1 MTSLTRVPGKRAQG
15 TPARGSAERRGR
27 TRGPEGCAQAGEG
40 DRGVAEGDEIPGG
53 GDRTPAHGDG
63 TTRTATSRTTTLRR
77 GLLVT
82 ASWLVV
88 LAVTW
93 LVPDVPDLSPL
104 AGRTAFLAVLGGVV
118 LAVSVWLALALSVPG
133 AAARLLHWSWWY
145 VAVAAWFVIW
155 EVTTAKTGW
164 LRAPHF
170 APPET
175 LLSDFWEDRGLLWGS
190 FWASTRLLLVG
201 FAVGAVSG
209 FFTGLAMGWSR
220 VANYWI
226 HPVLQSIGPVPAG
239 TLLPLVFVVIPTP
252 QLGSIFMI
260 AFGVWFPMAVL
271 TRAGIASVAR
281 GYFDVAQTLGAKG
294 RFLVW
299 RVAIPGALPSIFTGL
314 FMGLGASLGALA
326 LAELLG
332 VRSGLGWYISWVKGW
347 ADYPKMYVAILIMVL
362 LCRTLIVL
370 LFRVRNSVLSWE
382 KDLVRW

>member
-1 MTSLTRVPGKRAQG
+1 MTSLTRVPGRRATG
-15 TPARGSAERRGR
+15 TPARGSADRQDGAG
-27 TRGPEGCAQAGEG
+27 GPESHAPAAQDGSSVAEG
-40 DRGVAEGDEIPGG
+40 HGPSAEGDEVP
-53 GDRTPAHGDG
+53 GDG
-63 TTRTATSRTTTLRR
+63 GATRTATPRPTTLRR
-77 GLLVT
+77 GLLVV
-82 ASWLVV
+82 ASWIVV

-93 LVPDVPDLSPL
+93 RVPDVPDLSPL

-118 LAVSVWLALALSVPG
+118 LVVSVWLALALSVAG
-133 AAARLLHWSWWY
+133 AATRLRHWSWWY
-145 VAVAAWFVIW
+145 VAVAAWFVVW

-164 LRAPHF
+164 LHAPHF

-175 LLSDFWEDRGLLWGS
+175 LLSDFWEDRSLLWGS

-209 FFTGLAMGWSR
+209 FFTGLAMGWSK

-239 TLLPLVFVVIPTP
+239 TLLPLVFVIVPTP

-281 GYFDVAQTLGAKG
+281 GYFDVAPTLGAKA

-370 LFRVRNSVLSWE
+370 LFRVRNAVLSWE